1 MSASITTQSA
11 APATSTDEALVSA
24 FLGAQEAALLAVPCP
39 PPEPL
44 ESGRRVAQ
52 RVGDILAKC
61 CARALVASVPGSIDA
76 ELVSALTAAGIV
88 RLDASVVTT
97 APAPGAAEAE
107 FSDRHPFA
115 YCQFTSGSGGIVKGV
130 RLTHENLDANIRA
143 MARGYELSR
152 SDVAVTWLP
161 LFHDM
166 GLIAYVLMPLVLGYP
181 AHVMS
186 PTAFLAQPVSWLT
199 LMSRERATMSGAPNF
214 AYGLCARR
222 ATNEDL
228 VDLDLSAWRIAC
240 NGSEP
245 VTRGAVEAFCERFA
259 ACGFRP
265 FAMLPAYGLA
275 EDTLCATTRGWP

>member
-1 MSASITTQSA
+1 VNRPVLSVTA
-11 APATSTDEALVSA
+11 AVREWAAREPDRVCLTFHGGGATEPLTCRVLAEQVSSYARLYRARGLRPGDPVVLFADSTAAFVSA
-24 FLGAQEAALLAVPCP
+24 FLGAQAAALLAVPCP

-61 CARALVASVPGSIDA
+61 RARALVASVPGSIDA
-76 ELVSALTAAGIV
+76 ELVSTLTAAGLV
-88 RLDASVVTT
+88 PLDASDLTT
-97 APAPGAAEAE
+97 APGAAEAE

-186 PTAFLAQPVSWLT
+186 PTAFLAQPARPET
-199 LMSRERATMSGAPNF
+199 GERPRSRTW
-214 AYGLCARR
+214 RR
-222 ATNEDL
+222 AYRE
-228 VDLDLSAWRIAC
+228 
-240 NGSEP
+240 
-245 VTRGAVEAFCERFA
+245 AV
-259 ACGFRP
+259 G
-265 FAMLPAYGLA
+265 
-275 EDTLCATTRGWP
+275 